1 MDVSDSITVDS
12 ENTNGSSGYVQL
24 RNSPLNLLAL
34 FMKSLGNAIPRNE
47 FEPTVDP
54 EILVASEQNIQCRQ
68 EIRCRF
74 TYATTDALDIHLYS
88 DKGVWPTLCGSITAS
103 IA

>member
-1 MDVSDSITVDS
+1 M
-12 ENTNGSSGYVQL
+12 E
-24 RNSPLNLLAL
+24 
-34 FMKSLGNAIPRNE
+34 SLGSAIPRNE

-74 TYATTDALDIHLYS
+74 TYATTDALDIYLYS
-88 DKGVWPTLCGSITAS
+88 DKGYGLHVVALLQPE
-103 IA
+103 

>member
-1 MDVSDSITVDS
+1 MGRKGSTDCHSMDVSDSITVDS

-24 RNSPLNLLAL
+24 RNSSLNLLAL

-54 EILVASEQNIQCRQ
+54 KILVASE
-68 EIRCRF
+68 
-74 TYATTDALDIHLYS
+74 
-88 DKGVWPTLCGSITAS
+88 
-103 IA
+103 